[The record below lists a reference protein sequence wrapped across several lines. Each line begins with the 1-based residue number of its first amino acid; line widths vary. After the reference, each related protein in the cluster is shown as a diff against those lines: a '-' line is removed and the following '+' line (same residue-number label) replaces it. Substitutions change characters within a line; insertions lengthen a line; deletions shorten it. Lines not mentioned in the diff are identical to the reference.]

1 MTGIVISIADR
12 RLPGRLGRVLP
23 VALMMCCLLCRTA
36 AAETITLYYWGAH
49 LVIQDALADFERIH
63 DGSDGNPRIV
73 VISGQSAEVDT
84 DGDSQ
89 RLLCSI
95 AGGDPADVV
104 VFARHAVGEWAARGA
119 FEPLQPF
126 IERDLIE
133 NPDDPFLIRRE
144 DFWEP
149 CWEEA
154 TYEGQLY
161 ALPTD
166 TDNRALYYNQDLLE
180 RRADELIAVGCV
192 DPEDPTR
199 VGPPRTWE
207 QLRAAAEI
215 LTEYDAQGR
224 LLRVG
229 FIPNYG
235 NSWLYL
241 YGWLNGGRYLS
252 PDGQTCTLDS
262 PEIVE
267 ALVYMT
273 EMYEALGGAEAVY
286 AFQST
291 MQGGDLDP
299 FLSDKVAMKIDGNW
313 FLPLIANHR
322 QDMRFGV
329 ALPPAPE
336 GMPQFGWCGGWSYVI
351 PRGSSNPEAAWKLA
365 KYLVSHRANRIRLEE
380 QLRIARGQGTVFIP
394 PFHARKDVT
403 QWQLDELIYNDPNMS
418 QRFKDAARVFAD
430 SLPISRFRPVTP
442 VGQLLWNEHI
452 RAMEAGIFMRFEPTD
467 VRRNAE
473 LALARSTRVVQREL
487 DRIYKPVERPVLSWP
502 PIVAAYALLLA
513 AAFLVM
519 VMYFGRKRTERGY
532 FRQEFR
538 AGYAFAS
545 PWFIGFAVFGGGPL
559 VFSIFMSFCSY
570 DVFSPPQFVGL
581 ANYAEMLF
589 DDPLF
594 YKSLANTLFMALG
607 IPLGMAVSMGMAL
620 LLSYEVK
627 GMPVY
632 RTFFYLPAIMPAVAA
647 SLLWIWIFNPEEGV
661 LNALLANAGI
671 QGPAWLNSQTWSK
684 PALIL
689 MMLWSAGGGMI
700 VWLAGIKG
708 IPRHLYEAAEIDGA
722 GIFSRFWNV
731 TVPMLTPYIF
741 FNLIMGLIGT
751 FQIFTQAY
759 VMTQG
764 GPVDSTLFY
773 VYHLFNNA
781 FRYMRMG
788 YASALAWVLFGIILI
803 LTATQVRLAKRW
815 VYYEHER

>member
-1 MTGIVISIADR
+1 MINPAKSIVDTICTVQNR
-12 RLPGRLGRVLP
+12 WVLVVP
-23 VALMMCCLLCRTA
+23 LLLCSLLCG
-36 AAETITLYYWGAH
+36 AEEPDTVTLYYWGAH
-49 LVIQDALADFERIH
+49 LAIQDALTEFERLH
-63 DGSDGNPRIV
+63 DGSGGTPRIK
-73 VISGQSAEVDT
+73 VISGQSAEVAV
-84 DGDSQ
+84 GEDSQ

-104 VFARHAVGEWAARGA
+104 VFARHAVGEWASRGA
-119 FEPLQPF
+119 FVPLQPL
-126 IERDLIE
+126 IERDLRE
-133 NPDDPFLIRRE
+133 RPSDPFLIRRK

-154 TYEGQLY
+154 SYEGQLY

-166 TDNRALYYNQDLLE
+166 TDNRALYYNQDLLD
-180 RRADELIAVGCV
+180 RKAQELIAAGCV
-192 DPEDPTR
+192 DPQDPGKA
-199 VGPPRTWE
+199 GPPRTWA

-215 LTEYDAQGR
+215 LTEYDAAGR
-224 LLRVG
+224 LVRVG

-241 YGWLNGGRYLS
+241 YGWLNGGEYLS

-273 EMYEALGGAEAVY
+273 EIYEALGGAQAVY

-291 MQGGDLDP
+291 LQTGDLDP

-322 QDMRFGV
+322 PDMRFGV

-336 GMPQFGWCGGWSYVI
+336 GKPQFGWCGGWSYVI
-351 PRGSSNPEAAWKLA
+351 PSGCDHPEEAWELC
-365 KYLVSHRANRIRLEE
+365 KYLVSPRANRIRLEAE
-380 QLRIARGQGTVFIP
+380 LRIARGQGTVFIP
-394 PFHARKDVT
+394 SFHARRDIT
-403 QWQLDELIYNDPNMS
+403 QWQMEELIFNDPNTS
-418 QRFKDAARVFAD
+418 PRFKQSARVFVD
-430 SLPISRFRPVTP
+430 SLPESRFRPVTP

-452 RAMEAGIFMRFEPTD
+452 RAMEAGIYLQFDPAD
-467 VRRNAE
+467 VRRNAQ
-473 LALARSTRVVQREL
+473 LALSNSASIVQREL
-487 DRIYKPVERPVLSWP
+487 DRIYKPVELPILRWP
-502 PIVAAYALLLA
+502 PIVASYALLLA
-513 AAFLVM
+513 VAFACM
-519 VMYFGRKRTERGY
+519 VVYFGRRRRERGY

-538 AGYAFAS
+538 AGYAFAA

-570 DVFSPPQFVGL
+570 DVFSPPQFVGF
-581 ANYAEMLF
+581 ANYREMVAG
-589 DDPLF
+589 DPLF
-594 YKSLANTLFMALG
+594 YKSLWNTLFMALA
-607 IPLGMAVSMGMAL
+607 IPSGMAVSLGMAL
-620 LLSYEVK
+620 LLSHEVK

-647 SLLWIWIFNPEEGV
+647 SLLWIWILNPEQGV
-661 LNALLANAGI
+661 LNALLERMGI
-671 QGPAWLNSQTWSK
+671 PGPMWLNSQAWSK

-708 IPRHLYEAAEIDGA
+708 IPKHLYEAAEIDGA
-722 GIFSRFWNV
+722 GRFSRLWNV
-731 TVPMLTPYIF
+731 TIPMLTPYIF

-751 FQIFTQAY
+751 FQMFTQAY

-788 YASALAWVLFGIILI
+788 YASALAWVLFGIVLI
-803 LTATQVRLAKRW
+803 LTVTQVRLARRW
-815 VYYEHER
+815 VHYEHER